1 LIIPADGGILKRM
14 ESKPSRRTF
23 LLAALTAGAGLAL
36 RSPVFLKPAAS
47 LYCPILMYHHIGY
60 TPSHADNTT
69 FNNTVSSGR
78 LADHVSY
85 LRSAGFICVNMAA
98 LWLALSQHRP
108 LPSKPVILTFDDGY
122 ADAYQYAVPALQ
134 KYGMVGTF
142 FVIGGFVGQ

>member
-1 LIIPADGGILKRM
+1 
-14 ESKPSRRTF
+14 
-23 LLAALTAGAGLAL
+23 
-36 RSPVFLKPAAS
+36 
-47 LYCPILMYHHIGY
+47 MYHHIGY